1 MTPNFTNITSARNR
15 TKNHTRSR
23 ATINRDPQVATSMQH
38 AQADPLVFEPGHGGA
53 WNNLEVVRAHGES
66 EEDLEFA
73 VREVARMY

>member
-1 MTPNFTNITSARNR
+1 M
-15 TKNHTRSR
+15 
-23 ATINRDPQVATSMQH
+23 NRDPQVATSMQH

-53 WNNLEVVRAHGES
+53 WDNLEVVRAHGES